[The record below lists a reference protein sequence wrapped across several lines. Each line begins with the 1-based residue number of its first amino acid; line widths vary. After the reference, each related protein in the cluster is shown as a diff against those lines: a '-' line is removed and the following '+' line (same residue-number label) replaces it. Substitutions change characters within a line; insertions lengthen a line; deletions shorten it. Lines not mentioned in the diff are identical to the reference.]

1 MIGGV
6 DDRLLD
12 AAVAVLAEY
21 GHAGLT
27 LERVADRAGRSR
39 VTLWRQQVTQE
50 SLVDGLLARLTRDFR
65 DAMWPALAEGGT
77 GAERLTSALT
87 ALCDVADAH
96 LPLLAV
102 SDDVFDRAADRMRD
116 ITGQSFSFLDPFA
129 ASLRAGV
136 ADGTLTT
143 GGAPVEDAA
152 ASVFAMACW
161 GYVHLRRRRGWPADR
176 ARPRVLAL
184 VTTGLTP
191 SRVQSPP
198 TFPPRYRQD
207 RR

>member
-1 MIGGV
+1 M

-12 AAVAVLAEY
+12 AAVAVLAEH

-77 GAERLTSALT
+77 GAERLASALK
-87 ALCDVADAH
+87 ALCDVVDAH

-136 ADGTLTT
+136 ADGTLTAH
-143 GGAPVEDAA
+143 GVPVEDAA
-152 ASVFAMACW
+152 AAVFATACW
-161 GYVHLRRRRGWPADR
+161 GYLHLRRRRGWPPER
-176 ARPRVLAL
+176 ARPPVLGL
-184 VTTGLTP
+184 VTAGLI
-191 SRVQSPP
+191 PP
-198 TFPPRYRQD
+198 
-207 RR
+207 

>member
-1 MIGGV
+1 MRACYDRGV

-12 AAVAVLAEY
+12 AAVAVLAEH

-50 SLVDGLLARLTRDFR
+50 ALVDGLLARLTRDFR

-77 GAERLTSALT
+77 GAERLASALT

-116 ITGQSFSFLDPFA
+116 ITGQTFSRRFA
-129 ASLRAGV
+129 DHPRRAG
-136 ADGTLTT
+136 
-143 GGAPVEDAA
+143 GGRGHLGLRGDLLGVRAPAA
-152 ASVFAMACW
+152 PTRLEPGPRPGAA
-161 GYVHLRRRRGWPADR
+161 
-176 ARPRVLAL
+176 ARPRPGRPD
-184 VTTGLTP
+184 TRRPDLTARTARP
-191 SRVQSPP
+191 SGPVAPGAAGP
-198 TFPPRYRQD
+198 GPRR
-207 RR
+207 

>member
-1 MIGGV
+1 MLHKCKGYDASV

-12 AAVAVLAEY
+12 AAVAVLAEH

-77 GAERLTSALT
+77 GADRLGSALA
-87 ALCDVADAH
+87 ALCDVVDAH

-198 TFPPRYRQD
+198 T
-207 RR
+207 

>member
-1 MIGGV
+1 M

-12 AAVAVLAEY
+12 AAVAVLAEH

-50 SLVDGLLARLTRDFR
+50 SLVDGLLARLTRDYR
-65 DAMWPALAEGGT
+65 DAMWPALAEGGP
-77 GAERLTSALT
+77 GSDRLRSALT

-116 ITGQSFSFLDPFA
+116 ITGQSFSFLDPFV

-136 ADGTLTT
+136 ADGSLTT
-143 GGAPVEDAA
+143 HGTPVEDAG
-152 ASVFAMACW
+152 ASIFATVCW
-161 GYVHLRRRRGWPADR
+161 GYLHLRRRRDWTPGR
-176 ARPRVLAL
+176 ARPAVFAL
-184 VTTGLTP
+184 VTAGVTP
-191 SRVQSPP
+191 SAPE
-198 TFPPRYRQD
+198 YG
-207 RR
+207 

>member
-1 MIGGV
+1 VLHLRKVCDASLDTICRV

-12 AAVAVLAEY
+12 AAVAVLAEH

-65 DAMWPALAEGGT
+65 DSMWPALAEGGP
-77 GAERLTSALT
+77 GSERLRSALT

-102 SDDVFDRAADRMRD
+102 SDDVFDRAAERMRD
-116 ITGQSFSFLDPFA
+116 ITGQSFSFLDPFV

-136 ADGTLTT
+136 ADGSLTT
-143 GGAPVEDAA
+143 RGTPVEDAA
-152 ASVFAMACW
+152 ASIFATVCW
-161 GYVHLRRRRGWPADR
+161 GYLHLRRRRGWAPER
-176 ARPRVLAL
+176 ARPAVFAL
-184 VTTGLTP
+184 VTAGLTP
-191 SRVQSPP
+191 VPG
-198 TFPPRYRQD
+198 
-207 RR
+207 

>member
-1 MIGGV
+1 LHSRKTGDAFLGTIGSV

-21 GHAGLT
+21 GYAGLT

-65 DAMWPALAEGGT
+65 DSMWPALADGGS
-77 GAERLTSALT
+77 GSERLRSALT

-102 SDDVFDRAADRMRD
+102 ADDVFDRAAERMRD
-116 ITGQSFSFLDPFA
+116 VTGQSFSFLDPFVV
-129 ASLRAGV
+129 SLRAGV
-136 ADGTLTT
+136 ADGSLTT
-143 GGAPVEDAA
+143 HGTPVEDAA
-152 ASVFAMACW
+152 ASIFATVCW
-161 GYVHLRRRRGWPADR
+161 GYLHLRRRRDWAPER
-176 ARPRVLAL
+176 ARPAVFAL
-184 VTTGLTP
+184 VTEGLTP
-191 SRVQSPP
+191 PVS
-198 TFPPRYRQD
+198 
-207 RR
+207 